1 MVISNSGIEV
11 PGISLIKDFDQAQRE
26 YHQAWVAGDT
36 NQDFEGRGGL
46 VSPGPPLKKFITE
59 SRQSSRRPASP

>member
-11 PGISLIKDFDQAQRE
+11 GISLIKDFDQAQRE

-36 NQDFEGRGGL
+36 NQEFEGRGDSCPPVL
-46 VSPGPPLKKFITE
+46 PLKIYHGIKTIF
-59 SRQSSRRPASP
+59 P